1 MHKSFDVSMDIFA
14 PIIFIPEDLNDYIG
28 KWCMVLNMG
37 QISMRSD
44 LRLWDK
50 DIDYKF
56 FKKGEDLYD
65 VYSIELGG
73 FSFSITEDMWDYKKW
88 W

>member
-1 MHKSFDVSMDIFA
+1 
-14 PIIFIPEDLNDYIG
+14 
-28 KWCMVLNMG
+28 
-37 QISMRSD
+37 MRSD

-73 FSFSITEDMWDYKKW
+73 FSFSITEDM
-88 W
+88 